1 MPRLCSWPVAEL
13 ELEPGK
19 SGSNLREVWQ
29 SWCQDWL
36 ALVARQGERPKLK
49 AGATWPREGT
59 RPSEEIKLKSEQR
72 QDTLSG
78 GGRTA

>member
-36 ALVARQGERPKLK
+36 ALVERQGERPKLK
-49 AGATWPREGT
+49 AGGHVA
-59 RPSEEIKLKSEQR
+59 Q
-72 QDTLSG
+72 G
-78 GGRTA
+78 GNKAK